1 MSAIQRDYGSRGFQ
15 TLGSCFND
23 LAPQLLPDFLTR
35 FRPAFPVGYTSRETV
50 YNYLQQPSTLPF
62 SVPMYLFIDKKG
74 MVRAQH
80 GGDDPFFQAEDKNTR
95 AMIESLLKEPAP
107 SKKGTKK

>member
-1 MSAIQRDYGSRGFQ
+1 
-15 TLGSCFND
+15 
-23 LAPQLLPDFLTR
+23 
-35 FRPAFPVGYTSRETV
+35 
-50 YNYLQQPSTLPF
+50 
-62 SVPMYLFIDKKG
+62 